1 MRGLWKRERRKRG
14 SKKKGTKQRRGSYI
28 YMYTHTQ
35 FAVQYVS
42 DWSSH
47 TWSRSSMGVAHRA
60 HMYSGA
66 AFHTV
71 QESFQSQVEKV
82 GCHLQNGIWGSS
94 HSLGSNSRG
103 TAHPYGYN
111 GLEDPRALVELQ
123 QRASTSLWSCRNKI
137 PSTGDLKFKAAVVS
151 EREAMVQLHLPQR
164 KHLGWI
170 YLHTKL
176 DSFVNAMA
184 LTCIFRRRSTLL
196 THTSTPD
203 LVRTSTSLD
212 VLHLIHLFSV
222 KNWGC
227 NFWAL

>member
-1 MRGLWKRERRKRG
+1 
-14 SKKKGTKQRRGSYI
+14 
-28 YMYTHTQ
+28 MYTHTQ

-60 HMYSGA
+60 HTYSGA
-66 AFHTV
+66 AFHTA

-103 TAHPYGYN
+103 TAHPYGYMYWKTP
-111 GLEDPRALVELQ
+111 GLRWSSNREHWL
-123 QRASTSLWSCRNKI
+123 LWNCRNKL
-137 PSTGDLKFKAAVVS
+137 PSSEDLKFKAAVVS
-151 EREAMVQLHLPQR
+151 ERKAVVQLLLPQR

-176 DSFVNAMA
+176 DSEP
-184 LTCIFRRRSTLL
+184 LHSWITRILRSRSTLL
-196 THTSTPD
+196 AHTSTPD
-203 LVRTSTSLD
+203 LVRTSTRLD
-212 VLHLIHLFSV
+212 VLHLIHFLLRTEDATSELYSWKLLQF
-222 KNWGC
+222 N
-227 NFWAL
+227 NLR